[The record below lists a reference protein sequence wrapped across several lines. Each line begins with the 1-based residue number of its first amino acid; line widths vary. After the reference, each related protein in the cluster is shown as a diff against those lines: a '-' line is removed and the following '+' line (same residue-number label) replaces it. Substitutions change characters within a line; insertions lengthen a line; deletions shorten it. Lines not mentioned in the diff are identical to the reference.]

1 MAIIN
6 ALESFAQG
14 ADPTAVRLILGTFE
28 FLDFEVPEQLSVPG
42 EQKVAKHLYPGGKKS
57 LDVLGEYY
65 DTLTWS
71 GIIQGENCGDRV
83 AALEAIRAAGNV
95 VTLTF
100 DTYSFQVLV
109 TRFTPV
115 YKMPMLRPYSIE
127 VEVLSRNDAP
137 IRVDALTGSLNAL
150 VNSDVGKALGLSDI
164 INVSSVTDAV
174 KTVQSAVKTVSD
186 FAHATVSEIQT
197 VVRPIV
203 AAQQLISQQIS
214 SLESSASAITTL
226 GGLVP
231 GNPIS
236 KTVSNLLTKAQ
247 LSTQSSALYN
257 MQNVLSRLNKNVQT
271 GQVADG
277 VKTITQT
284 GGSLYQVAAEQY
296 GDATLW
302 GSIASANGL
311 TDPQLSGINT
321 LIIPSNPTKP
331 TSSSS

>member
-1 MAIIN
+1 MSIVDTIAG
-6 ALESFAQG
+6 FAQG

-65 DTLTWS
+65 DTLSWS

-164 INVSSVTDAV
+164 INVSSITDAV

-231 GNPIS
+231 GNPITNFPVGSVGHADTSADAVYPAGMAVPGYVAGALLLVAFQQS
-236 KTVSNLLTKAQ
+236 KALAFVVGLYITY
-247 LSTQSSALYN
+247 SAPTPD
-257 MQNVLSRLNKNVQT
+257 T
-271 GQVADG
+271 GAV
-277 VKTITQT
+277 
-284 GGSLYQVAAEQY
+284 
-296 GDATLW
+296 
-302 GSIASANGL
+302 
-311 TDPQLSGINT
+311 
-321 LIIPSNPTKP
+321 P
-331 TSSSS
+331 TSIPPAPTVAKLIERLRLFSRY